1 MKLTSIAQEQRFQI
15 EVCLR
20 LWAWNLCGLGIAWWQ
35 WLCIYRYDG
44 NEGVLSEIPCL
55 QKNMQMEIKALTPN
69 HSGRTGDVTP
79 KRSFLWNYSCFN
91 AFCAD
96 EILIVAEFSW
106 PCWELMFNLRLPIH
120 HPARSQQKN
129 RLGGDVFKRFCVAM
143 PLQTRGRWMRWVDQ
157 VLFWNASSELPK
169 QHVQAP

>member
-55 QKNMQMEIKALTPN
+55 QKNTQMEIKALTPN

-79 KRSFLWNYSCFN
+79 KRSFLWNDSCFN

-120 HPARSQQKN
+120 HPARSQQK
-129 RLGGDVFKRFCVAM
+129 KSA
-143 PLQTRGRWMRWVDQ
+143 GRWRVQTFLCRNAPANSGKMNAMSGPSLVLKCVKWV
-157 VLFWNASSELPK
+157 A
-169 QHVQAP
+169 